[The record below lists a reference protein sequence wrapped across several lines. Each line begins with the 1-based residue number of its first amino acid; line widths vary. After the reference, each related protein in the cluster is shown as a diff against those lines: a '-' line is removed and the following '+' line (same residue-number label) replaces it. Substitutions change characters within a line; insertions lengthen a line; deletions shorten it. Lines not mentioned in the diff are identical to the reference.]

1 MRQASE
7 PLAVRP
13 SLSDS
18 SLRCPGC
25 GAPASVDNAA
35 CDYCGAAL
43 ATVTCPSC
51 FAPMFVGSR
60 FCARC
65 GAEATRDQLE
75 DATPLACPR
84 CSEPLQALRLGATT
98 VRECAACGGLWVDP
112 ATLQQLSDARE
123 EHAGVTSALAA
134 HVPTSA
140 AAPDTVR
147 YIPCPQCAKLMNRVN
162 FARSSG
168 VVMDVCKAHGVWLDR
183 GELQRVVGFV
193 EHGGLSAARERER
206 QELVEERRRLDA
218 AKAASGTAATG
229 FAGVTISSTRR
240 ISTSDTTVDQL
251 LRDALGLFIG
261 S

>member
-1 MRQASE
+1 
-7 PLAVRP
+7 
-13 SLSDS
+13 LSDS

-25 GAPASVDNAA
+25 GAPASVDTAA

-51 FAPMFVGSR
+51 FAPMFAGSR

-65 GAEATRDQLE
+65 GAEATRDLLE

-98 VRECAACGGLWVDP
+98 VRECAAGGGLWVDP
-112 ATLQQLSDARE
+112 STLQKLSDARE

-134 HVPTSA
+134 HAPTSA
-140 AAPDTVR
+140 TPPDTVR

-193 EHGGLSAARERER
+193 EQGGLSAARERE
-206 QELVEERRRLDA
+206 QLVEERRRLDA
-218 AKAASGTAATG
+218 AKGAGAAPATEFRG
-229 FAGVTISSTRR
+229 ATVTFSSRR
-240 ISTSDTTVDQL
+240 SKPDSPIDQV
-251 LRDALGLFIG
+251 LRDALGLFSG